1 MKFEIVNVVAT
12 AVLDQQLNLEEL
24 RKFDDIFH
32 DSDVCARVIYIFSVL
47 QKNLI
52 LLMVIENQK
61 TYRLGSIV
69 KGDFNILLTIL
80 W

>member
-1 MKFEIVNVVAT
+1 MKSSA
-12 AVLDQQLNLEEL
+12 ALVLFSMKPKHN
-24 RKFDDIFH
+24 
-32 DSDVCARVIYIFSVL
+32 CARVIYIFSVL

-52 LLMVIENQK
+52 LLMVVENQK

-69 KGDFNILLTIL
+69 KEDFNILLTIL